1 MSDFSFV
8 GVPTPMIDGPAKVT
22 GNLKYTGDLKL
33 AGMLHAR
40 FVLSAY
46 AHANIS
52 AIDTA
57 AAAAAPGVHA
67 VLTAHDLPEVAPSSR
82 AKLML
87 ARERVIFVG
96 QPVAIVLADSPAAAA
111 DGAELVDVDYDPLE
125 AVTSMDAA
133 VADGAPIIWP
143 QGIPTGAEDEAA
155 HGADTGGESEE
166 DDEGEASNIAGK
178 THMATGDVAAAFAE
192 ADLIVE
198 RCFETPMVHQSS
210 IETQGWVVQPNPVT
224 GGVTMW
230 GSLQSPFGARWDV
243 ADILG
248 VPESDVTVYGM
259 PVGGAFGAKFG
270 LYEPLIALVSA
281 TVGRPVSLI
290 LTRGEEL
297 LTTNP
302 APALRIQARLGFSAD
317 GSLLAMQSDVTCD
330 SGVYPSGLGG
340 FASMQFASFYRCDNL
355 LLESTNV
362 ITNKQSVG
370 AYRAPTSPTAFMA
383 VETLFDEAADK
394 LGIDAVELR
403 LKNAARSGDPAP
415 DGGDFPVIGMVETLE
430 AAGAHPLW
438 RKREESRQQGRGIGI
453 AIGGWMGGL
462 EPGAS
467 VCKLNRD
474 GVLQVQIGTA
484 DLSGTPTT
492 FAVLAA
498 EAFGVAPDKVRF
510 VYSDT
515 DSAPYG
521 GGVGGSKTTYT
532 LGNAVIRAAQDAR
545 RQTLSIAAE
554 EFEVSAEDLEII
566 DGRVQVRGFPD
577 RSIGLGD
584 LAGKA
589 MTFGGKY
596 EPVQGNGSQAV
607 TDRAPSFCAQI
618 AEVEVDQDTGDVNL
632 LNLAVVQEVGRAI
645 NPLAV
650 EGQMQGGAVQG
661 VGWALLEE
669 MRYDEDGQLLTGS
682 WMDYAMPDAVQAAPI
697 DTQIVE
703 VPSISGPYG
712 ARGVGEPPVIP
723 TVAAIANAVAHAT
736 GARLTQTPMT
746 PPRVLE
752 ALQGR

>member
-8 GVPTPMIDGPAKVT
+8 GKPTPMIDGPAKIT

-33 AGMLHAR
+33 SGMLHAR
-40 FVLSAY
+40 FVLSTY
-46 AHANIS
+46 AHATIDGIDCS
-52 AIDTA
+52 AA
-57 AAAAAPGVHA
+57 LAAPGVRK
-67 VLTAHDLPEVAPSSR
+67 VLTAEDLPDVVPSSR
-82 AKLML
+82 ARLML
-87 ARERVIFVG
+87 ARDRVIFVG
-96 QPVAIVLADSPAAAA
+96 QPVAIVLAETPAAAA
-111 DGAELVDVDYDPLE
+111 DGAELVEIDYVPLT

-133 VADGAPIIWP
+133 VAEGAPVIWP

-155 HGADTGGESEE
+155 HGADTGGESEA
-166 DDEGEASNIAGK
+166 DDEEASNIAGK
-178 THMATGDVAAAFAE
+178 THMETGDITAAFAQ
-192 ADLIVE
+192 AAVVVE
-198 RCFETPMVHQSS
+198 RVFETPMVHQSS

-224 GGVTMW
+224 GGATMW
-230 GSLQSPFGARWDV
+230 GSLQSPFGARQDV
-243 ADILG
+243 ADVLG

-270 LYEPLIALVSA
+270 LYEPLIALVAA
-281 TVGRPVSLI
+281 TVGKPVSLI
-290 LTRGEEL
+290 LTRSEEL

-302 APALRIQARLGFSAD
+302 APALRLHGKLGFASD
-317 GSLLAMQSDVTCD
+317 GKLLAMQSDVIADT
-330 SGVYPSGLGG
+330 GVYPSGLGG
-340 FASMQFASFYRCDNL
+340 FAAMQFASFYPCENL

-383 VETLFDEAADK
+383 VETLFDEAATQ
-394 LGIDAVELR
+394 LGMDPLELR
-403 LKNAARSGDPAP
+403 LKNAARTGDPAP
-415 DGGDFPVIGMVETLE
+415 DGSEFAPIGMVETLE
-430 AAGAHPLW
+430 AAKEHPLW
-438 RKREESRQQGRGIGI
+438 QNRNQSRAKGRGVGV

-462 EPGAS
+462 EPGAA

-498 EAFGVAPDKVRF
+498 EAYGVAPDKVRF

-532 LGNAVIRAAQDAR
+532 LGNAVIRAAEDAR
-545 RQTLSIAAE
+545 RQTFAIAAE
-554 EFEVSAEDLEII
+554 EFEVSAEDLEIV

-577 RSIGLGD
+577 RSISLGEI
-584 LAGKA
+584 AGKA
-589 MTFGGKY
+589 MTFGGRY
-596 EPVQGNGSQAV
+596 EPVHGNGSQAV

-618 AEVEVDQDTGDVNL
+618 AEVEVDEETGDVNL

-650 EGQMQGGAVQG
+650 QGQMQGGAVQG
-661 VGWALLEE
+661 VGWALFEE
-669 MRYDEDGQLLTGS
+669 MRYDDDGQLLSGS

-697 DTQIVE
+697 HTQIVE
-703 VPSISGPYG
+703 VPSRSGPFG

-736 GARLTQTPMT
+736 GVRMTQTPMT
-746 PPRVLE
+746 APRVLE
-752 ALQGR
+752 ALESR

>member
-8 GVPTPMIDGPAKVT
+8 GKPTPMIDGPAKIT

-33 AGMLHAR
+33 SGMLHAR
-40 FVLSAY
+40 FVLSTY
-46 AHANIS
+46 AHATIAGIDCS
-52 AIDTA
+52 AA
-57 AAAAAPGVHA
+57 LAVPGVRR
-67 VLTAHDLPEVAPSSR
+67 VLTAEDLPDVVPSSR
-82 AKLML
+82 ARLML
-87 ARERVIFVG
+87 ARDRVIFVG
-96 QPVAIVLADSPAAAA
+96 QPVAIVLAETPAAAA
-111 DGAELVDVDYDPLE
+111 DGAELVEIDYEPLT
-125 AVTSMDAA
+125 AVTSMGAA
-133 VADGAPIIWP
+133 VAEDAPVIWP

-155 HGADTGGESEE
+155 HGADTGGESEA
-166 DDEGEASNIAGK
+166 DDEEASNIAGK
-178 THMATGDVAAAFAE
+178 THLEAGDIAAAFDKA
-192 ADLIVE
+192 AVVVE
-198 RCFETPMVHQSS
+198 RVFETPMVHQSS
-210 IETQGWVVQPNPVT
+210 IETQGWVVQPNPIT
-224 GGVTMW
+224 GGATMW
-230 GSLQSPFGARWDV
+230 GSLQSPFGVRQDV
-243 ADILG
+243 ADVLG

-270 LYEPLIALVSA
+270 LYEPLVALVAA
-281 TVGRPVSLI
+281 TVGKPVSLI
-290 LTRGEEL
+290 LTRSEEL

-302 APALRIQARLGFSAD
+302 APALRLHGKLGFAND
-317 GSLLAMQSDVTCD
+317 GKLLAMQADVTAD
-330 SGVYPSGLGG
+330 TGVYPSGLGG
-340 FASMQFASFYRCDNL
+340 FAAMQFASFYPCENL

-383 VETLFDEAADK
+383 VETLFDEAAAQ
-394 LGIDAVELR
+394 LGMDPVDLR
-403 LKNAARSGDPAP
+403 LKNAARTGDPAP
-415 DGGDFPVIGMVETLE
+415 DGSEFAPIGMVETLE
-430 AAGAHPLW
+430 AAKQHPMW
-438 RKREESRQQGRGIGI
+438 QNRESSRKQGRGVGV

-462 EPGAS
+462 EPGAA

-498 EAFGVAPDKVRF
+498 EAYGVAPDKVRF

-545 RQTLSIAAE
+545 RQTFAIAAE
-554 EFEVSAEDLEII
+554 EFEVSAEDLEIV

-577 RSIGLGD
+577 RSLSLGE

-589 MTFGGKY
+589 MTFGGRY
-596 EPVQGNGSQAV
+596 EPVHGSGSQAV

-618 AEVEVDQDTGDVNL
+618 AEVEVDEETGDVNL

-650 EGQMQGGAVQG
+650 QGQMQGGAVQG
-661 VGWALLEE
+661 VGWALFEE
-669 MRYDEDGQLLTGS
+669 MRYGDDGQLLSGS

-697 DTQIVE
+697 HTQIVE
-703 VPSISGPYG
+703 VPSRSGPFG

-736 GARLTQTPMT
+736 GVRMTQTPMT
-746 PPRVLE
+746 APRVLE
-752 ALQGR
+752 ALSSR

>member
-1 MSDFSFV
+1 MSDLSFV

-22 GNLKYTGDLKL
+22 GNLKYTGDLKV

-40 FVLSAY
+40 FVLSSY

-52 AIDTA
+52 GIDASA
-57 AAAAAPGVHA
+57 ALAVPGVHS
-67 VLTAHDLPEVAPSSR
+67 VVTAEDLPAVAPSSR

-87 ARERVIFVG
+87 ARDRVIFVG
-96 QPVAIVLADSPAAAA
+96 QPIALVLADTPAAAA
-111 DGAELVDVDYDPLE
+111 DGAELVEVDYEPLV
-125 AVTSMDAA
+125 AVTTIDAA
-133 VADGAPIIWP
+133 LAEDAPVIWP
-143 QGIPTGAEDEAA
+143 NGIPTGAEDEAA

-166 DDEGEASNIAGK
+166 DEGEPSNIAGK
-178 THMATGDVAAAFAE
+178 THHAAGDVAAAFSS
-192 ADLIVE
+192 ADVVVE
-198 RCFETPMVHQSS
+198 RSFETPMVHQSS

-224 GGVTMW
+224 GGATMW
-230 GSLQSPFGARWDV
+230 GSVQSPFGARLDV

-270 LYEPLIALVSA
+270 LYEALIALVSA
-281 TVGRPVSLI
+281 TVGRPLSLI
-290 LTRGEEL
+290 LTRSEEL
-297 LTTNP
+297 LSTNP
-302 APALRIQARLGFSAD
+302 APALRIHAKLGFKSD
-317 GSLLAMQSDVTCD
+317 GSLVAMQSNVLADT
-330 SGVYPSGLGG
+330 GVYPAGLGG
-340 FASMQFASFYRCDNL
+340 FAAMQFASFYRCENL

-383 VETLFDEAADK
+383 VETLIDEAAAQ

-430 AAGAHPLW
+430 AAREHPLW
-438 RKREESRQQGRGIGI
+438 KNREASRDKGRGVGI

-484 DLSGTPTT
+484 DLSGTPTS
-492 FAVLAA
+492 FAMLAA
-498 EAFGVAPDKVRF
+498 ETFGIEPERVRF

-521 GGVGGSKTTYT
+521 GGVGGSKTLYT
-532 LGNAVIRAAQDAR
+532 LGAAVVRAAEDAR
-545 RQTLSIAAE
+545 RQTLAIAAE

-577 RSIGLGD
+577 RSISLGEI
-584 LAGKA
+584 AGKS
-589 MTFGGKY
+589 MTFGGRY
-596 EPVQGNGSQAV
+596 EPIHGNGRQAI

-618 AEVEVDQDTGDVNL
+618 AEVEVDEETGDINL
-632 LNLAVVQEVGRAI
+632 HNLAVVQEVGRAI

-669 MRYDEDGQLLTGS
+669 MRYDDDGQLLTGS

-703 VPSISGPYG
+703 VPSVSGPYG

-736 GARLTQTPMT
+736 GVRMSQTPMT
-746 PPRVLE
+746 APRVLE

>member
-8 GVPTPMIDGPAKVT
+8 GKPTPMIDGPAKIT

-33 AGMLHAR
+33 SGMLHAR

-46 AHANIS
+46 AHATIAGIDCS
-52 AIDTA
+52 AA
-57 AAAAAPGVHA
+57 LAAPGVRR
-67 VLTAHDLPEVAPSSR
+67 VLTAEDLPDVVPSSR
-82 AKLML
+82 ARLML
-87 ARERVIFVG
+87 ARDRVIFVG
-96 QPVAIVLADSPAAAA
+96 QPVAIVLAETPAAAA
-111 DGAELVDVDYDPLE
+111 DGAELVEIDYEPLT

-133 VADGAPIIWP
+133 VAEGAPVIWP

-155 HGADTGGESEE
+155 HGADTGGESEA
-166 DDEGEASNIAGK
+166 DDEEASNIAGK
-178 THMATGDVAAAFAE
+178 THMETGDIAAAFAQ
-192 ADLIVE
+192 AAVVVE
-198 RCFETPMVHQSS
+198 RVFETPMVHQSS
-210 IETQGWVVQPNPVT
+210 IETQGWVVQPNPLT
-224 GGVTMW
+224 GGATMW
-230 GSLQSPFGARWDV
+230 GSLQSPFGVRQDV
-243 ADILG
+243 ADVLG

-270 LYEPLIALVSA
+270 LYEPLVALVAA
-281 TVGRPVSLI
+281 TVGKPVSLI
-290 LTRGEEL
+290 LTRSEEL

-302 APALRIQARLGFSAD
+302 APALRLHGKLGFASD
-317 GSLLAMQSDVTCD
+317 GTLLAMQSDVAADT
-330 SGVYPSGLGG
+330 GVYPSGLGG
-340 FASMQFASFYRCDNL
+340 FAAMQFASFYPCENL

-383 VETLFDEAADK
+383 LETLFDEAAAQ
-394 LGIDAVELR
+394 LGMDPLELR
-403 LKNAARSGDPAP
+403 LKNAARTGDPAP
-415 DGGDFPVIGMVETLE
+415 DGSEFAPIGMVETLE
-430 AAGAHPLW
+430 AAKEHPLW
-438 RKREESRQQGRGIGI
+438 QNRNQSRAKGRGVGV

-462 EPGAS
+462 EPGAA

-498 EAFGVAPDKVRF
+498 EAYGVAPDKVRF

-532 LGNAVIRAAQDAR
+532 LGNAVIRAAEDAR
-545 RQTLSIAAE
+545 RKTFAIAAE
-554 EFEVSAEDLEII
+554 EFEVSAEDLEIV

-577 RSIGLGD
+577 RSISLGEI
-584 LAGKA
+584 AGKA
-589 MTFGGKY
+589 MTFGGRY
-596 EPVQGNGSQAV
+596 EPVHGNGSQAV

-618 AEVEVDQDTGDVNL
+618 AEVEVDEETGDVNL

-650 EGQMQGGAVQG
+650 QGQMQGGAVQG
-661 VGWALLEE
+661 VGWALFEE
-669 MRYDEDGQLLTGS
+669 MRYDDDGQLLSGS

-697 DTQIVE
+697 HTQIVE
-703 VPSISGPYG
+703 VPSRSGPFG

-736 GARLTQTPMT
+736 GVRMTQTPMT
-746 PPRVLE
+746 APRVLE
-752 ALQGR
+752 ALEAR